1 MKILIADAFDE
12 SLPGRLAP
20 FGEVLTDPAHLKEA
34 EVVLVRSKTK
44 VTREYLNGAPNL
56 KLVIR
61 GGVGLDNVDIQ
72 ACRERGIDVKNTP
85 RASSIAVAELTM
97 ALLLAVP
104 NRLVE
109 GHTGLKQGRFL
120 KKELKRTELFGKTLG
135 LVGAG
140 LIGTEVARRA
150 QAFGMKVIA
159 YDPQIA
165 NHALAELVDDLDE
178 LFHRADFV
186 SFHVPATAETRGL
199 VNEHTLAKMKDGV
212 ILVNTA
218 RGSIVVEPDLAQALA
233 SGKVRAYATDVFLS
247 DPPDPNSPLLSAP
260 NVLMT
265 PHLGG
270 SSRENLLRISD
281 NVIDLLAKRR
291 KMHTAFPV
299 ADLGTTMI
307 DAAVVKGK

>member
-1 MKILIADAFDE
+1 
-12 SLPGRLAP
+12 
-20 FGEVLTDPAHLKEA
+20 
-34 EVVLVRSKTK
+34 
-44 VTREYLNGAPNL
+44 
-56 KLVIR
+56 VIR

-85 RASSIAVAELTM
+85 RASSVAVAELTM

-109 GHTGLKQGRFL
+109 GHNGLKQGRFL
-120 KKELKRTELFGKTLG
+120 KKELKRTELYGKTLG

-150 QAFGMKVIA
+150 QAFGMKVLA

-178 LFHRADFV
+178 LLLRADFV

-199 VNEHTLAKMKDGV
+199 VNEHTIAKMKDGV
-212 ILVNTA
+212 VLVNTA
-218 RGSIVVEPDLAQALA
+218 RGSIVMEPDLAQALA

-270 SSRENLLRISD
+270 SSRENLLRIGD
-281 NVIDLLAKRR
+281 IVVELLGKWR
-291 KMHTAFPV
+291 KTLAAAPRTSAEV
-299 ADLGTTMI
+299 A
-307 DAAVVKGK
+307 AP

>member
-20 FGEVLTDPAHLKEA
+20 FGDVFTDAARLKEA
-34 EVVLVRSKTK
+34 DVVLVRSKTK
-44 VTREYLNGAPNL
+44 VTREYLAGAPNL

-85 RASSIAVAELTM
+85 RASSVAVAELTM
-97 ALLLAVP
+97 ALMLAVP

-109 GHTGLKQGRFL
+109 GHNGMKQGRFL
-120 KKELKRTELFGKTLG
+120 KKELKRTELHGKTLG

-150 QAFGMKVIA
+150 QAFGMKVVA
-159 YDPQIA
+159 YDPQIG

-178 LFHRADFV
+178 LFARADV
-186 SFHVPATAETRGL
+186 ITFHVPATAETRGL
-199 VNEHTLAKMKDGV
+199 VNEHSIRKMKDGV

-218 RGSIVVEPDLAQALA
+218 RGSIVVEPDLAAALA
-233 SGKVRAYATDVFLS
+233 SGKVRAYATDVYLS
-247 DPPDPNSPLLSAP
+247 DPPDPNSPLLAAP

-265 PHLGG
+265 PHVGG
-270 SSRENLLRISD
+270 SSKENLLRIGD
-281 NVIDLLAKRR
+281 NVVDLLTKWQKTRA
-291 KMHTAFPV
+291 AAP
-299 ADLGTTMI
+299 A
-307 DAAVVKGK
+307 AAVAR

>member
-1 MKILIADAFDE
+1 MKILIADPFDD

-20 FGEVLTDPAHLKEA
+20 LGEVLTDAARLKDA
-34 EVVLVRSKTK
+34 DVVLVRSKTK
-44 VTREYLNGAPNL
+44 VTREFLSGAPNL

-85 RASSIAVAELTM
+85 RASSVAVAELTL
-97 ALLLAVP
+97 ALMLAIP

-109 GHTGLKQGRFL
+109 GHNGMKQGRFL
-120 KKELKRTELFGKTLG
+120 KKELKRTELYGKTLG

-150 QAFGMKVIA
+150 QAFGMKVLA

-165 NHALAELVDDLDE
+165 NHALAVLVDDLDE
-178 LFHRADFV
+178 LFPRSDYL

-199 VNEHTLAKMKDGV
+199 VNEHTIAKMKDGV
-212 ILVNTA
+212 VIVNTA
-218 RGSIVVEPDLAQALA
+218 RGSIVVEADLAQALA

-270 SSRENLLRISD
+270 SSKENLLRISD
-281 NVIDLLAKRR
+281 LVVELLGKWQKTRA
-291 KMHTAFPV
+291 AAPV
-299 ADLGTTMI
+299 EA
-307 DAAVVKGK
+307 AAVAAP